1 MKNPN
6 LEKIDFAKLHKDQYS
21 ATRRVKEVSAAK
33 ACFLSLEGKG
43 DPACEAFQKAIEK
56 MYSLAYTIKFSL
68 LMSGQLDFAVS
79 KLECLWF
86 LENPDNIPREQW
98 PWELLIRIPEEVK
111 TPDLKAAGKTI
122 MERKGIDTSAVKR
135 KMWKE
140 GRAIQ
145 MMHIGPYE
153 KVGDS
158 YKLLDL
164 YAREKGLKAVC
175 PGHEIYI
182 SDPRRVAPEKIKT
195 IARLPVQVQD
205 SLPLM

>member
-6 LEKIDFAKLHKDQYS
+6 LVKIDFAKLHKDLYS
-21 ATRRVKEVSAAK
+21 ATRQVKEVNAGK
-33 ACFLSLEGKG
+33 ACFLSLEGSG
-43 DPACEAFQKAIEK
+43 DPAGEAFQKAIEK

-68 LMSGQLDFAVS
+68 LMSGQLNFAVS
-79 KLECLWF
+79 KLECLW
-86 LENPDNIPREQW
+86 LMEDPENIPRDQW

-111 TPDLKAAGKTI
+111 TQDMKTAGKTI
-122 MERKGIDTSAVKR
+122 LERKGIDTSAVKR
-135 KMWKE
+135 KIWKE

-153 KVGDS
+153 RVGDS
-158 YKLLDL
+158 YKLLDR
-164 YAREKGLKAVC
+164 YAQEKGLKAVC

-195 IARLPVQVQD
+195 IVRLPVQVQVT
-205 SLPLM
+205 